1 MFHHP
6 EQIAASFG
14 SEVKITSL
22 PGWRTTMKTSLLVSV
37 GTAFGLLAATVAQA
51 STVTTEHGRP
61 LLVETVVSVSA
72 CGDVTASFGTEAKNW
87 QDALAGKRAHDRIV
101 QASWQN
107 ALADKRV
114 QDRAIVVS
122 SASPTGCVLTN

>member
-72 CGDVTASFGTEAKNW
+72 CGDVTASFGTEAKTGRMHW
-87 QDALAGKRAHDRIV
+87 PASVPMTASFRQAGKMPWPTSGYRI
-101 QASWQN
+101 
-107 ALADKRV
+107 ALSLFPALR
-114 QDRAIVVS
+114 RRVVS
-122 SASPTGCVLTN
+122 